1 MAQDVYGVEVMLCH
15 SRLVWLVFEGSV
27 LHALVFVQETFFC
40 DFALMLPPHCYG
52 QAQFAMQLEV
62 DPECLTDTTIL
73 KTYERL
79 ITMLT
84 EPTRFYQT

>member
-15 SRLVWLVFEGSV
+15 SHLVWLVFEGSV

-52 QAQFAMQLEV
+52 QA
-62 DPECLTDTTIL
+62 
-73 KTYERL
+73 
-79 ITMLT
+79 
-84 EPTRFYQT
+84 